1 MKVVCRNG
9 YHCPPS
15 SNAAQTIKQGISL
28 RDNFQTQPKRAVFAS
43 FFLYAFSLGT
53 LFPRLGDLQTIMG
66 IDKATLGFALI
77 GLPFGVQLTLL
88 FADRIVRKINFR
100 YILIIGIP
108 LLSISQCFAALSQ
121 SPYTFAGI
129 LILGGAAIAV
139 IEVAVNLEADRIEAH
154 SSHRIMNRSHAYWSF
169 GFFGAGITGAGFS
182 QIAIS
187 PFLNFVMNTVFVSS
201 ITFLLFK
208 NYEPAKPRRE
218 GVVSQNKGFVWPSR
232 GIFMLVFFSL
242 SAMLV
247 EGASIDW
254 SVIFMRDIFNTVP
267 IVGGLSLALAAI
279 AQGIVRYFADQFV
292 DRYGP
297 ELVSL
302 YSLTAMVVGV
312 GCVVFAP
319 EPITALLGFLLMGGG
334 SAVIFPLAMSAA
346 AQRSEKTPEENV
358 ASLAQFVF
366 VIFLLAPPILGF
378 IGEHLGLRWSF
389 ALCFPLLII
398 SYFTVSSLNSKN

>member
-1 MKVVCRNG
+1 MKD
-9 YHCPPS
+9 Y
-15 SNAAQTIKQGISL
+15 
-28 RDNFQTQPKRAVFAS
+28 FQSKPKDAVFVS

-53 LFPRLGDLQTIMG
+53 LFPRLGDLQTQMD

-77 GLPFGVQLTLL
+77 GLPFGVQVTLL
-88 FADRIVRKINFR
+88 FADRIVRRFNFR
-100 YILIIGIP
+100 LILMLGMP
-108 LLSISQCFAALSQ
+108 LLSISMCFASLSQ
-121 SPYTFAGI
+121 SPYIFAGI

-139 IEVAVNLEADRIEAH
+139 IEVAVNLEADRVEAH
-154 SSHRIMNRSHAYWSF
+154 GGHRIMNRSHAYWSF

-182 QIAIS
+182 QLGIS
-187 PFLNFVMNTVFVSS
+187 PFLHFVL
-201 ITFLLFK
+201 ITAIASVVTILLFAK
-208 NYEPAKPRRE
+208 YTAAKPRRQ
-218 GVVSQNKGFVWPSR
+218 GIVVKNKGFVWPSK
-232 GIFMLVFFSL
+232 GIFLLVFFSL

-254 SVIFMRDIFNTVP
+254 SVIFMRDIFNTAP
-267 IVGGLSLALAAI
+267 IVSGLSLALAAI
-279 AQGIVRYFADQFV
+279 SQGFVRYFADQFV
-292 DRYGP
+292 DKFGP
-297 ELVSL
+297 EKVSL
-302 YSLTAMVVGV
+302 YSLAAMVLGV

-346 AQRSEKTPEENV
+346 AQKTEKTPEENV

-389 ALCFPLLII
+389 ALCFPLLVM
-398 SYFTVSSLNSKN
+398 SFFTVSSLNSKN